1 MALDRRRAKREG
13 IVEIEMD
20 DPDFDD
26 TLKSAHN
33 LQLELTR
40 ERYHHEQVMKE
51 KDMGTLGKFFGDGRN
66 TQTFIAL
73 LSVLLGLGIY
83 VACLITAKANPDAV
97 HFLSESGSKALAFA
111 GTALGYIF
119 GRATSSSK
127 R

>member
-1 MALDRRRAKREG
+1 MALDRRKAKREG
-13 IVEIEMD
+13 IVEKEMD
-20 DPDFDD
+20 DPEFED

-40 ERYHHEQVMKE
+40 ERNHHEQVMKE
-51 KDMGTLGKFFGDGRN
+51 KEMGVLGKFFGDGKN

-83 VACLITAKANPDAV
+83 VACLITAKANPNAV
-97 HFLSESGSKALAFA
+97 HFWSESGSKALAFA

-119 GRATSSSK
+119 GKAASTSK